1 MRNDIL
7 VLGAGAWGTAIA
19 NLLAENC
26 NKKILLWAFE
36 KKVSDSI
43 NNKQINTLFLPKIKL
58 NKNVLAINNFY
69 GIRPV
74 YIFIVVPSQFVYSI
88 VKKYT
93 DSISNEHRKKI
104 SVIICSKGLDLKR
117 RLLLSDVLKTIF
129 PLKKIA
135 ILSGPS
141 FANLVAEGQP
151 TAVTVSSKNLKLAEK
166 VRSLL
171 INKKFRVYINDD
183 IIGVQIYGAIKNIL
197 AIAAGIT
204 EGLGYGENA
213 RAAIICRGIN
223 EIEKVSLAF
232 GGKKQTSLSLSGI
245 GDIFLTCSSV
255 SSRNYTFG
263 FLIGKG
269 KSKSE
274 ILKKNSTVTEGF
286 ENVKA
291 LYLIKKKHNL
301 DTPILDSIYKIL
313 VKGYSVKK
321 IVNFLLARPLKKE

>member
-88 VKKYT
+88 VKNYA
-93 DSISNEHRKKI
+93 DSISTESREKI
-104 SVIICSKGLDLKR
+104 SIIICSKGFDLKR
-117 RLLLSDVLKTIF
+117 RLLLSDVLKPIF

-141 FANLVAEGQP
+141 FA
-151 TAVTVSSKNLKLAEK
+151 
-166 VRSLL
+166 
-171 INKKFRVYINDD
+171 I
-183 IIGVQIYGAIKNIL
+183 
-197 AIAAGIT
+197 
-204 EGLGYGENA
+204 
-213 RAAIICRGIN
+213 
-223 EIEKVSLAF
+223 
-232 GGKKQTSLSLSGI
+232 
-245 GDIFLTCSSV
+245 
-255 SSRNYTFG
+255 
-263 FLIGKG
+263 
-269 KSKSE
+269 
-274 ILKKNSTVTEGF
+274 
-286 ENVKA
+286 
-291 LYLIKKKHNL
+291 
-301 DTPILDSIYKIL
+301 
-313 VKGYSVKK
+313 
-321 IVNFLLARPLKKE
+321 